1 MKLLRSLFLLPLLS
15 ALLLGAAAARDF
27 IHPGGLHTQ
36 ADFDRMKAKVAAKE
50 HPWID
55 GWEALIRDRKS
66 ASDYRAAPHPH
77 MGSRQR
83 AQDDATAAYL
93 NALRWVISGEKAH
106 AECAVRILNGWA
118 STVKEV
124 PRGTDQPGLSGIPIG
139 SFALAAE
146 VLRTYPGWSAADQEK
161 FKRLLLEY
169 FYPVCHDFLVRHNGA
184 SDSNYWANWDT
195 CNMRA
200 VLAIGVFCDDRAKF
214 DEAVDYFKNGRG
226 MGSLKNAV
234 PFLYPG
240 GLGQWQESG
249 RDQAHAM
256 GGMGLLVEM
265 CQVAWNQGLDLFGHD
280 DNRLLA
286 GGEYT
291 AQYTLWKGVPYTYYT
306 NSSRANQYYISRNYQ
321 GRLAASH
328 FELLYNH
335 YVVRQKLKAPHV
347 QLFAEFRRPEPGEV
361 DVFGY
366 GTLTYTL
373 DAAASPLAT
382 SPPPVP
388 RELRAEPGIDRI
400 DLKWSPSGAYSAHGY
415 EVSRATSRNGP
426 YTSIYSTNNWT
437 TPAYTDTAVEAG
449 KTYHYTIAALNNAG
463 KSESSAPVS
472 AEPAKGGPLPSAFK
486 SVSTEGITFSEA
498 AGRSFVVPGTGRD
511 IDGSF
516 AGLPVEGD
524 FDLTARL
531 IGWRGPVGLMGIVV
545 REEGNKSPLA
555 AAMTLGE
562 IGGRQARF
570 RARDDKGKTATK
582 AGNDYTWLPVWFRI
596 QRDGDDFTAWQ
607 SPDGIEWFEVGKSTV
622 KLPRTALA
630 GLLVST
636 GGNPPGTKKE
646 DAPQGLFDH
655 VTIERKLPSPPA
667 APTALKATATNN
679 GNPSSNGVMTL
690 VWKNAPNSGQ
700 AGIKVEA
707 SLNGSPFYEIA
718 DLPADATRFENTG
731 LKDPAALRYR
741 IRAYHRGGY
750 SAYSSVAP

>member
-1 MKLLRSLFLLPLLS
+1 MTSFRTLLLS
-15 ALLLGAAAARDF
+15 LCLLAPAFARDF

-55 GWEALIRDRKS
+55 GWEGLLRDRKS
-66 ASDYRAAPHPH
+66 ASDYKAAPHPH

-93 NALRWVISGEKAH
+93 NALRWIISGEKEH

-118 STVKEV
+118 ATVKEQ
-124 PRGTDQPGLSGIPIG
+124 PKGPDQPGLSGIPIG

-146 VLRTYPGWSAADQEK
+146 VLRTYPGWSAGDQEK
-161 FKRLLLEY
+161 FKRLLLDY

-184 SDSNYWANWDT
+184 EDNNYWANWDT

-200 VLAIGVFCDDRAKF
+200 ILAIGVFCDDAAKF

-256 GGMGLLVEM
+256 GGMGLLVET
-265 CQVAWNQGLDLFGHD
+265 CQVAWNQGLDLYGHD
-280 DNRLLA
+280 NNRLLA

-291 AQYTLWKGVPYTYYT
+291 AQYTLWKGVPYTFYT
-306 NSSRANQYYISRNYQ
+306 NDDRATQYYISRNYQ
-321 GRLAASH
+321 GRLLASH
-328 FELLYNH
+328 FELMYNH

-347 QLFAEFRRPEPGEV
+347 QLFAELKRPEPGEV
-361 DVFGY
+361 DVFGH

-373 DAAASPLAT
+373 DATASPLMA

-388 RELRAEPGIDRI
+388 REITANPGVNRI
-400 DLKWSPSGAYSAHGY
+400 ELKWSPSGAYTAHGY
-415 EVSRATSRNGP
+415 EVSRSTSKSGP
-426 YTSIYSTNNWT
+426 FKSIYSTTVWT
-437 TPAYTDTAVEAG
+437 TPAYTDTDIEPG

-463 KSESSAPVS
+463 KSEPSVVVS
-472 AEPAKGGPLPSAFK
+472 AEPAKAGPLPAVFQSA
-486 SVSTEGITFSEA
+486 STKDATFSEA
-498 AGRSFVVPGTGRD
+498 AGRSFIVPATGKD
-511 IDGSF
+511 LDGSF
-516 AGLPVEGD
+516 AGLPVDGD
-524 FDLTARL
+524 FDFTARL
-531 IGWRGPVGLMGIVV
+531 VEWRGPVGMMGLVV
-545 REEGNKSPLA
+545 REEGNKGSLT

-562 IGGRQARF
+562 AGGRQARF
-570 RARDDKGKTATK
+570 RTRDEKGKVTTTP
-582 AGNDYTWLPVWFRI
+582 GNDYTWLPVWFRL
-596 QRDGDDFTAWQ
+596 QRSGHDFTAYQ
-607 SPDGIEWFEVGKSTV
+607 SPDGIEWFEVGKNST

-630 GLLVST
+630 GLLVSA

-646 DAPQGLFDH
+646 DTPQGLFDH
-655 VTIERKLPSPPA
+655 VTIEKKLPAPPPA
-667 APTALKATATNN
+667 PGSIKATKTAPDIIRLDWSLTNDAKQT
-679 GNPSSNGVMTL
+679 PL
-690 VWKNAPNSGQ
+690 

-707 SLNGSPFYEIA
+707 SLDGAPFYEIA
-718 DLPADATRFENTG
+718 DLPANATSFENTG
-731 LKDPAALRYR
+731 LKNPAALRYR
-741 IRAYHRGGY
+741 TRTYHRGGY
-750 SAYSSVAP
+750 SPYSNIAP